1 MNRKYRK
8 ELKKLQE
15 KPKCRI
21 TGIYIIPCKAY
32 NGFWGKN
39 GYKSFDFIF
48 EKCNEKIGWCH
59 WEGDVIDLENTK
71 LMGMHI
77 DCENCND
84 YIRLFTSFEFEISD
98 MIISNLTISVKEVE
112 IL

>member
-21 TGIYIIPCKAY
+21 SGIYIIPYKAY
-32 NGFWGKN
+32 DGFWGKN

-48 EKCNEKIGWCH
+48 EEDNEKIGWCH
-59 WEGDVIDLENTK
+59 WEGDVIVLENSINF
-71 LMGMHI
+71 GMNI
-77 DCENCND
+77 DCKNCND
-84 YIRLFTSFEFEISD
+84 YIRLFTSHIFEISD
-98 MIISNLTISVKEVE
+98 MTLSSIRISVKEGE
-112 IL
+112 TI